1 MDISLHIDEA
11 YAAQI
16 NAETI
21 EQAIIVT
28 LQLAEAD
35 PVLIQEGSV
44 ALTITDNEIVQQ
56 LNLQYL
62 GIDAP
67 TDVLS
72 FENVPDA
79 DFPEVETGMSRHLGD
94 IVIAYPVAEAQAA
107 SAGHAPMAEVTLLTV
122 HGALHLLGFD
132 HDTPERKEAMWAVQQ
147 QIMARLGLAHV
158 QPTEETH
165 GDQPD

>member
-16 NAETI
+16 DAEAI
-21 EQAIIVT
+21 EQAIVTT
-28 LQLAEAD
+28 LQLAKAD

-44 ALTITDNEIVQQ
+44 ALTITDRETVQQ

-62 GIDAP
+62 GIDEP

-107 SAGHAPMAEVTLLTV
+107 SAGHEPMAEVSLLAV

-132 HDTPERKEAMWAVQQ
+132 HDDPERKEEMWAVQQ
-147 QIMARLGLAHV
+147 QIMSELGLAHV
-158 QPTEETH
+158 QPTEEAH
-165 GDQPD
+165 GGRPD